1 MTPAQLAVEVAVA
14 DDQDVRDAIEFELTE
29 AGVTLEEL
37 FAQARQSHFQSERAR
52 LAWFV
57 VSSFV
62 DES

>member
-37 FAQARQSHFQSERAR
+37 FAQARQSQFQSERAR

-62 DES
+62 DEP